1 MAEKVQILPGNQKS
15 YIGMLRKREAD
26 AKAELKKIR
35 DEIASYLKPLAKK
48 TGAELSA

>member
-35 DEIASYLKPLAKK
+35 DEIAAYLKPPAVKNLAK
-48 TGAELSA
+48 